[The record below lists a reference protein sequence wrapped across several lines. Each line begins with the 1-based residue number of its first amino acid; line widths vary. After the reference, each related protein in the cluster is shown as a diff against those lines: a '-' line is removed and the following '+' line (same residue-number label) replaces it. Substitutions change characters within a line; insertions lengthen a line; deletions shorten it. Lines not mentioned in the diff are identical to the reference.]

1 MLPFRRYV
9 EMYSYFTMLGKLD
22 GLSMLDLACGEG
34 FYTRRVKRRGAG
46 KVVGVDISEGMIHL
60 ARETEK
66 HRPLGIDYVAADI
79 KGMGRIG
86 QFDRVIASYLLNYAR
101 TGEELFQMCRT
112 IALNLK
118 PGGKFVS
125 INNNPDQ
132 PPESFPS
139 MRKYGFSKRLSGG
152 LEEGAVIT
160 YGFFREGQ
168 QFAIDNF
175 YLSRRTHEQAFTRA
189 GLQHVIWKKIQVSAE
204 GINEHGVEHWDDF
217 LTFEPVVGIEA
228 SKPDKTA

>member
-9 EMYSYFTMLGKLD
+9 EMHSYFEMLGKID
-22 GLSMLDLACGEG
+22 GFSVLDLACGEG
-34 FYTRRVKRRGAG
+34 FYTRRVQRRGAG
-46 KVVGVDISEGMIHL
+46 KVVGVDISEGMINL
-60 ARETEK
+60 AREAEK
-66 HRPLGIDYVAADI
+66 HNPLGIDYVTADI

-86 QFDRVIASYLLNYAR
+86 QFDRVVASYLLNYAR

-132 PPESFPS
+132 PPESFPL
-139 MRKYGFSKRLSGG
+139 MRKYGFGKRLSGG

-160 YGFFREGQ
+160 YEFFREGQ
-168 QFAIDNF
+168 QFSIDNF
-175 YLSRRTHEQAFTRA
+175 YLSRETHKQAFTRA
-189 GLQHVIWKKIQVSAE
+189 GLQNVIWEKIQVSSE
-204 GINEHGVEHWDDF
+204 GINEYGREHWNDF
-217 LTFEPVVGIEA
+217 LTFEPVVGIQA
-228 SKPDKTA
+228 SKPETSA